1 MMDWLGDDAALDAAV
16 RANTVK
22 VDMPLTPALSPQAG
36 RGGLNSAAVPLFCRI
51 IPLLGRVAE
60 LDRKPLI

>member
-22 VDMPLTPALSPQAG
+22 VDMPLTRPSPRK
-36 RGGLNSAAVPLFCRI
+36 RGEGA
-51 IPLLGRVAE
+51 
-60 LDRKPLI
+60 